1 MIEPA
6 ALHDVLA
13 PHVGP
18 DDVPGLVALVARG
31 DEVHVEVAGRLAVGG
46 PPMTR
51 DAIVRISSMT
61 KPVVAAAAL
70 LLVEDGTLG
79 LDEPVDDLL
88 PELAGRRVLRSIDAQ
103 LDDTVPAHRPLSLRD
118 LLTSRMGLGFVLA
131 GPGTHPIQRAM
142 DELGVAPGPP
152 GTPLPEPAEWLRRI
166 GTLPLLAQPGQGWQY
181 GTALDVLGV
190 LLARAADRPLPELLA
205 ERILTPLGM
214 RDTGF
219 HVPPAAQHR
228 FATLYAP
235 APVVAD
241 DPVAGAWSH
250 EPVFPSGA
258 GGLVSTVDDVFAF
271 SEMLRTGTLLRRES
285 VARMTTDQLDPGQA
299 DGVFLA
305 HGQGWGFGLATGPQ
319 PGRYGWDGGLGT
331 TWATDPTGTG
341 ILLTQVMW
349 DERGPHPVYGD
360 FWAAW

>member
-1 MIEPA
+1 MIDPA

-13 PHVGP
+13 PHVRP

-31 DEVHVEVAGRLAVGG
+31 EEVHVEVAGRLAVDG

-70 LLVEDGTLG
+70 LLVEDGTLE
-79 LDEPVDDLL
+79 LDAPVDRFL
-88 PELAGRRVLRSIDAQ
+88 PELAGRRVLRTVDAD

-118 LLTSRMGLGFVLA
+118 LLTSRMGLGIVLA
-131 GPGTHPIQRAM
+131 PPGTHPIQRAM
-142 DELGVAPGPP
+142 DDLGVAPGPP
-152 GTPLPEPAEWLRRI
+152 GTPLPEPDEWLRRI
-166 GTLPLLAQPGQGWQY
+166 GTLPLLAQPGRGWQY
-181 GTALDVLGV
+181 GTALDVAGV
-190 LLARAADRPLPELLA
+190 LLARASGRSLPDLLA
-205 ERILTPLGM
+205 ERIFLPLGM
-214 RDTGF
+214 HDTGF
-219 HVPPAAQHR
+219 HVPEAERHR
-228 FATLYAP
+228 FAPLYNP
-235 APVVAD
+235 GPVLAD
-241 DPVAGAWSH
+241 DPATGAWSR
-250 EPVFPSGA
+250 EPAFPSGA

-271 SEMLRTGTLLRRES
+271 TEMLRAGTLLRRES

-305 HGQGWGFGLATGPQ
+305 GGQGWGLGLATGPQ

-341 ILLTQVMW
+341 ILLTQVAW